1 MCDCVQL
8 RWVRVQVVSQ
18 LLGHRPLPWEGTM
31 SDAVR
36 DCLGGFK
43 GPILRLL
50 NRDPRL
56 RDTAAQFYSA
66 CRHVTSATR

>member
-1 MCDCVQL
+1 M
-8 RWVRVQVVSQ
+8 QVVSQ
-18 LLGHRPLPWEGTM
+18 LLGDRLLPWEGQM

-50 NRDPRL
+50 HRDPRQ
-56 RDTAAQFYSA
+56 RDTASQFYAA